1 MLAQDAIDALES
13 IGLRPGRG
21 LLRDVPNWLVRYV
34 GSLALFMRVECARLP
49 RDILA
54 EHRASSAKEA
64 RKAAGAW
71 KPPPFGL
78 GDAEIE
84 ALSVRENRAQSV
96 AIALSKVRYLL
107 GRGGERTPGGESA
120 DEAEREDARGSRRAA
135 KRRASAPPPFRRAR
149 DDDPETRAKF
159 FGAHRDALVRVL
171 LQSMAPHARHGAAA
185 AAHAAFAAEVNAVA
199 AKVCGSG
206 RVSDPAPDGET
217 VSPSPNEIVAPTM
230 SLREGLLWLRDRLAS
245 MPVTP
250 GARHDIAADLVH
262 LCACTRRRFAASA
275 SPSHAA
281 MRGAPVAVRENEV
294 CSFGIGAEGASAK
307 IVKKMD
313 VLYKPHAAA
322 FSLLMW
328 YKQDA
333 SDPAQYVNSNRRG
346 CVTLPDV
353 NCAYS
358 PRPEVPVARA
368 GAEERDAWLRL
379 MRTNPGAPWPLSTG
393 PWGVSNA
400 QRLMGSPAL
409 DAFVDA
415 HENGWG
421 TLRGGE
427 PATEDKSEDPPQID
441 DATLEWLEKRPRNAT

>member
-1 MLAQDAIDALES
+1 
-13 IGLRPGRG
+13 
-21 LLRDVPNWLVRYV
+21 
-34 GSLALFMRVECARLP
+34 
-49 RDILA
+49 
-54 EHRASSAKEA
+54 
-64 RKAAGAW
+64 
-71 KPPPFGL
+71 
-78 GDAEIE
+78 
-84 ALSVRENRAQSV
+84 
-96 AIALSKVRYLL
+96 
-107 GRGGERTPGGESA
+107 
-120 DEAEREDARGSRRAA
+120 
-135 KRRASAPPPFRRAR
+135 
-149 DDDPETRAKF
+149 
-159 FGAHRDALVRVL
+159 
-171 LQSMAPHARHGAAA
+171 
-185 AAHAAFAAEVNAVA
+185 
-199 AKVCGSG
+199 
-206 RVSDPAPDGET
+206 
-217 VSPSPNEIVAPTM
+217 M

-281 MRGAPVAVRENEV
+281 MRGEPVAVRENEV

-427 PATEDKSEDPPQID
+427 PATEDKSEDPPRID

>member
-1 MLAQDAIDALES
+1 
-13 IGLRPGRG
+13 
-21 LLRDVPNWLVRYV
+21 
-34 GSLALFMRVECARLP
+34 
-49 RDILA
+49 
-54 EHRASSAKEA
+54 
-64 RKAAGAW
+64 
-71 KPPPFGL
+71 
-78 GDAEIE
+78 
-84 ALSVRENRAQSV
+84 
-96 AIALSKVRYLL
+96 
-107 GRGGERTPGGESA
+107 
-120 DEAEREDARGSRRAA
+120 
-135 KRRASAPPPFRRAR
+135 
-149 DDDPETRAKF
+149 
-159 FGAHRDALVRVL
+159 
-171 LQSMAPHARHGAAA
+171 
-185 AAHAAFAAEVNAVA
+185 
-199 AKVCGSG
+199 
-206 RVSDPAPDGET
+206 
-217 VSPSPNEIVAPTM
+217 M

-262 LCACTRRRFAASA
+262 LYACTRRRFAASA

-393 PWGVSNA
+393 PWGVMNA

-409 DAFVDA
+409 DAFLNA

-421 TLRGGE
+421 TLRGGG
-427 PATEDKSEDPPQID
+427 PATGDTDEDPPRID
-441 DATLEWLEKRPRNAT
+441 DATLEWLEKRRTTIAT

>member
-1 MLAQDAIDALES
+1 M
-13 IGLRPGRG
+13 
-21 LLRDVPNWLVRYV
+21 
-34 GSLALFMRVECARLP
+34 
-49 RDILA
+49 
-54 EHRASSAKEA
+54 
-64 RKAAGAW
+64 
-71 KPPPFGL
+71 
-78 GDAEIE
+78 
-84 ALSVRENRAQSV
+84 
-96 AIALSKVRYLL
+96 RYLL

-185 AAHAAFAAEVNAVA
+185 AAHAAFAEALETVA
-199 AKVCGSG
+199 AKVCGGGKKGGGAAAEAAREAASAAG
-206 RVSDPAPDGET
+206 DARAFST
-217 VSPSPNEIVAPTM
+217 VPENPSM
-230 SLREGLLWLRDRLAS
+230 SLRDGLLWLRDRLAA

-262 LCACTRRRFAASA
+262 LHAHTRRRYVASA
-275 SPSHAA
+275 SEAHAA
-281 MRGAPVAVRENEV
+281 LRGDAVAVRENEV
-294 CSFGIGAEGASAK
+294 CSYGIGAEGASAK

-313 VLYKPHAAA
+313 VTYKPHAAA
-322 FSLLMW
+322 YSLLMW
-328 YKQDA
+328 HKQDA

-353 NCAYS
+353 ACAYS

-368 GAEERDAWLRL
+368 GAKERSAWLALLRA
-379 MRTNPGAPWPLSTG
+379 NPAAPWPLASG

-400 QRLMGSPAL
+400 QRVLGSPVL

-415 HENGWG
+415 HERGWG
-421 TLRGGE
+421 TLRGG
-427 PATEDKSEDPPQID
+427 DPPNEKEAD
-441 DATLEWLEKRPRNAT
+441 APRVDEATLEWLEKRPVPAE